1 MGASSLSP
9 DGIHRNVGKISRHSC
24 TESCRIPTHVVAHE
38 PAARPT
44 QGIGDGG
51 GNRAGCERKCLTTG
65 DTYKYSERSM
75 MGQKKCF
82 ALSFKVVI

>member
-65 DTYKYSERSM
+65 DTVYIQVQRAVNDGAEKM
-75 MGQKKCF
+75 FCF
-82 ALSFKVVI
+82 KF